1 MLARPRTRLGIAA
14 TALAA
19 FALLLA
25 VPAQAAPTHVRRE
38 ALDVTGLNHACGAAV
53 DSKGDLYL
61 SSAGESKVNVYDP
74 SHNFLTSIADSNTPC
89 GLAVTS
95 TGVLYASEKATGEVV
110 RFKPNKYPFEGTP
123 TYGSREV
130 VDASTK
136 AKGIAVDPFDNRL
149 YVAEGDRVSS
159 YDAEGNLGIN
169 EVQWVTVAQATGGT
183 FKLKFGGQETGPI
196 AYEKSAVVPSA
207 EALQKALEGLSSI
220 GSGNVSVGKPS
231 ETELNRIYPITFTGA
246 LGHADVEAIVADGSG
261 LTGGVSPQ
269 VIVKEEVK
277 GWGGHI
283 GEGVLSEASGVAAY
297 AAEPATGASP
307 IDRYLAVAD
316 AAGIAADRLYL
327 FGGQD
332 VRALKLHREL
342 TGSATPDGSFGFG
355 AAGAYLAADP
365 GTVKA
370 KTCATLGEEACTAGH
385 LYLYDATHK
394 ALDEFDGSGEYLG
407 QAKNAAFADAEPTAI
422 AVDRSGGS
430 GDGTVYVTAGAG
442 AAATALAFRPL
453 PQPAR
458 EVLAEPIS
466 HTLAG
471 GRAVATD
478 ANGDVYAAAGS
489 KVSVYGPKGTEV
501 TSFEDA
507 GGPRDLALDSK
518 CNVYV
523 MDGETEVAYYKPSAC
538 PPKSGT
544 TYERHEP
551 AVAKGSEFPTGS
563 KTLKGIAVNPGPS
576 SGKDHLYVTAGKA
589 TREYDSAEKG
599 STLLN
604 SEFGK
609 IISTTPIRQSIA
621 VNGANGN
628 VYIAVNPH
636 LIYVLNPAGTEI
648 LARIDTTVSKTGV
661 TGANPY
667 IAVDQANGHVIEF
680 DGVKKSAREYDP
692 VAGGFVAEFG
702 NFTEGLTVSYR
713 LAVDNSCAIKG
724 LTGKACEEFDPANG
738 NVYVAFADTSPT
750 HPPFEGVNAFGPLK
764 YGTVPPPPTKKLTV
778 TKAGTGSGT
787 VTSQPEGIS
796 CGTGCTEFEEGTQVT
811 LEAKASAGS
820 EFLGWSGSG
829 CSGTGAC
836 KVTMSEDREVKAEFK
851 STEPID
857 EELKIIIEPPGSGKV
872 TSSPAGI
879 ECPATCSAKYG
890 KGVEVTLTAKAT
902 EGFKF
907 IKWEGCDSEP
917 GGDCLVT
924 MNAPHEVKAI
934 FAVATYPLTVKR
946 EGNGKGTVTSN
957 PAAINCGSQCTH
969 EYEFGK
975 EVKLS
980 QVTEEGSEFS
990 GWGGACSGIG
1000 ACEVKVE
1007 GPVEVT
1013 ATFKALPQATVTQ
1026 PHPIA
1031 YTEATLHGEVQTAEL
1046 ETEYRFEYLTQAQFE
1061 EDGESFEGAQHTP
1074 AGELAPAKAPV
1085 SVQASLSDLQEG
1097 TAYRFRLVAAS
1108 TAGMVED
1115 EGSFATLQRRAPE
1128 TCPNA
1133 QYRTGLSANLPDCRA
1148 YELVTPAQTDG
1159 LIPYAAGDGGTDSGS
1174 FSNWLTVQTGDEA
1187 GKLLSYFTDGTLPG
1201 FEGDGQADGY
1211 RAKRGPGDHPP
1222 DGWQSAVV
1230 SPNYEQAAGS
1240 EPLQHG
1246 ISPDQL
1252 YSTWQIVPLPE
1263 TFPETL
1269 PPGVYL
1275 GTPGDGFEAL
1285 GKGSLGTDLGAL
1297 SRYVSADGAHAIFA
1311 SKEHLEEK
1319 AAPKGTEAIYDR
1331 AAGEAS
1337 AEVVSV
1343 KPDGSAFG
1351 EGASYLGVTED
1362 GTAIVFRAGGTLY
1375 LHRGGKTIEIAT
1387 APNAFAGISED
1398 GTRVFYAA
1406 TAEGASSPPPAAP
1419 LYACDT
1425 ESGPCAGPG
1434 AHPPE
1439 EISAAGIFA
1448 LVSSD
1453 GSHAFF
1459 SSKEAIGEEVNESG
1473 EEPGVGAHNLYA
1485 WDGAQT
1491 RFVGKLAAADL
1502 ESEAFTGFPGMNLGA
1517 WTHAFGSDDHSGR
1530 ALAPTRSS
1538 ADGDVFVFQSH
1549 AQLTEYDNE
1558 GVGEIYRY
1566 DPAAEPGE
1574 RLTCISCDPS
1584 DAPPSADALLEDI
1597 RIFRSTPVS
1606 PKTMIANVTEGGNKV
1621 FFQSFDRLL
1630 PEDANEVEDVYEWM
1644 AKGTGSC
1651 SRPGGCLALISS
1663 GQGEVPSFLYAMN
1676 ADGRDVF
1683 IQTQEKLAGAD
1694 VAGSASIYDA
1704 REGGGIPEPV
1714 EPAPCQ
1720 GDACQGQGSEPPAI
1734 PSPATIGSGEEGEA
1748 GPRPKPCAKGKRRVK
1763 GRCVAVKHKHR
1774 KGRHRAHAN
1783 RGGSR

>member
-1 MLARPRTRLGIAA
+1 V

-19 FALLLA
+19 FALALLLA
-25 VPAQAAPTHVRRE
+25 APVQAAPTHVRRE

-95 TGVLYASEKATGEVV
+95 TGILYVSEKATGEVV

-130 VDASTK
+130 VDASGK

-149 YVAEGDRVSS
+149 YVAEGNRVSA
-159 YDAEGNLGIN
+159 YDAEGTLGIN
-169 EVQWVTVAQATGGT
+169 EVQRVLLFEVTGGT
-183 FKLKFGGQETGPI
+183 FKLKFGGQETGTLPF
-196 AYEKSAVVPSA
+196 SASA
-207 EALQKALEGLSSI
+207 EEVKAALEALSSI
-220 GSGNVSVGKPS
+220 GAGNISVERPK
-231 ETELNRIYPITFTGA
+231 EKEFFITFTGA
-246 LGHADVEAIVADGSG
+246 LGHTDVEAIVGDPSG
-261 LTGGVSPQ
+261 LTGGVPQ
-269 VIVKEEVK
+269 VLVEEQAK
-277 GWGGHI
+277 GWNGHI
-283 GEGVLSEASGVAAY
+283 GEGVLSEASGVAPY
-297 AAEPATGASP
+297 TAEPAEGSGSP

-327 FGGQD
+327 FSGQD
-332 VRALKLHREL
+332 IRSLKLRREL

-355 AAGAYLAADP
+355 AAGAYLTADP

-370 KTCATLGEEACTAGH
+370 KKCATVGEEACTAGH
-385 LYLYDATHK
+385 FYLYDAAHK
-394 ALDEFDGSGEYLG
+394 ALDEFDGSGEYLD

-422 AVDRSGGS
+422 AVDRSGGAN
-430 GDGTVYVTAGAG
+430 DGTVYVTAGAG
-442 AAATALAFRPL
+442 TGATALAFRPL
-453 PQPAR
+453 LQPAR
-458 EVLAEPIS
+458 EALAEPIS
-466 HTLAG
+466 HTLPG
-471 GRAVATD
+471 VRAVATD
-478 ANGDVYAAAGS
+478 ANGNVYATGGS
-489 KVSVYGPKGTEV
+489 KVSIYGPKGNEV
-501 TSFEDA
+501 TSFEDP
-507 GGPRDLALDSK
+507 GGPRDLAVDSK

-523 MDGETEVAYYKPSAC
+523 MDGETTVTYYKPSAC

-551 AVAKGSEFPTGS
+551 AIAKGSEFPSGS
-563 KTLKGIAVNPGPS
+563 KTLKAIAVNPGPAA
-576 SGKDHLYVTAGKA
+576 GNDHLFVTAGKV

-599 STLLN
+599 SKLLN
-604 SEFGK
+604 PEFGTV
-609 IISTTPIRQSIA
+609 ISSTRQSIA

-628 VYIAVNPH
+628 VYIAILGH

-648 LARIDTTVSKTGV
+648 LARIDTTVSTTGA
-661 TGANPY
+661 TGANPF
-667 IAVDQANGHVIEF
+667 IAVDQSNGHAIEF
-680 DGVKKSAREYDP
+680 DGAKKSAREYDP
-692 VAGGFVAEFG
+692 VANGFVAEFG
-702 NFTEGLTVSYR
+702 NFTEGLTVLYR

-724 LTGKACEEFDPANG
+724 LTGKTCEEFDPANG

-750 HPPFEGVNAFGPLK
+750 HPPFEGINAFGPLK
-764 YGTVPPPPTKKLTV
+764 YKEPPAPKKFKLTV

-796 CGTGCTEFEEGTQVT
+796 CGTGCTEFEEGVKVT
-811 LEAKASAGS
+811 LEVKASEGS
-820 EFLGWSGSG
+820 KFLSWSGSG

-836 KVTMSEDREVKAEFK
+836 KVTMSEDREVTAEFEGPPP
-851 STEPID
+851 TEKL
-857 EELKIIIEPPGSGKV
+857 EVIIEPPGSGKV
-872 TSSPAGI
+872 TSTPPGI
-879 ECPATCSAKYG
+879 KCPATCSAEYG
-890 KGVEVTLTAKAT
+890 ENVEVALTAEAT
-902 EGFKF
+902 KGFKF
-907 IKWEGCDSEP
+907 VKWKGCDSEAES
-917 GGDCLVT
+917 GDCLVK
-924 MNAPHEVKAI
+924 MDKAHEVKAI
-934 FAVATYPLTVKR
+934 FTVATYPLTVIKK
-946 EGNGKGTVTSN
+946 GNGEGTVTSN
-957 PAAINCGSQCTH
+957 PAGINCGSQCTH

-990 GWGGACSGIG
+990 GWGGACSGKG

-1013 ATFKALPQATVTQ
+1013 ATFKALAQVTVTQ

-1074 AGELAPAKAPV
+1074 EGELAPAKAPV
-1085 SVQASLSDLQEG
+1085 SVQASLSGLQEG

-1115 EGSFATLQRRAPE
+1115 EGSFATLQRRAFE

-1159 LIPYAAGDGGTDSGS
+1159 LIPYAAGDGGTVSGS
-1174 FSNWLTVQTGDEA
+1174 FSNWLTVQTGEEA

-1201 FEGDGQADGY
+1201 FEGSGLADGY
-1211 RAKRGPGDHPP
+1211 QAKRGAGDHPP
-1222 DGWQSAVV
+1222 DGWQSVVV

-1240 EPLQHG
+1240 EPEQHG

-1252 YSTWQIVPLPE
+1252 YSIWQTVPVPE

-1275 GTPGDGFEAL
+1275 RTPEGFEAL
-1285 GKGSLGTDLGAL
+1285 GKGSLGTDLGAR

-1311 SKEHLEEK
+1311 SQEHLEEK

-1343 KPDGSAFG
+1343 KPDGSAFS
-1351 EGASYLGVTED
+1351 EGASYLAATED
-1362 GTAIVFRAGGTLY
+1362 GATVVFRAGGTLY
-1375 LHRGGKTIEIAT
+1375 LHRGGKTTEIAT

-1398 GTRVFYAA
+1398 GTRIFYVA
-1406 TAEGASSPPPAAP
+1406 TAEGTSSPPPAAP

-1425 ESGPCAGPG
+1425 EAGPCAGPG
-1434 AHPPE
+1434 AHSPE

-1448 LVSSD
+1448 LVSPD

-1459 SSKEAIGEEVNESG
+1459 SSEEAIGEEVNENG
-1473 EEPGVGAHNLYA
+1473 EEPEAGAHNLYA

-1491 RFVGKLAAADL
+1491 RFLAKLAPADFKN
-1502 ESEAFTGFPGMNLGA
+1502 EAFAGFPGVNLGA
-1517 WTHAFGSDDHSGR
+1517 WTHALGFDDHSGR
-1530 ALAPTRSS
+1530 PLAPTRSS
-1538 ADGDVFVFQSH
+1538 ADGGVFVFQSH
-1549 AQLTEYDNE
+1549 ARLSAYDNE
-1558 GVGEIYRY
+1558 GAGEIYRY
-1566 DPAAEPGE
+1566 DPAAEAGE

-1584 DAPPSADALLEDI
+1584 GAPPRADALLEDI

-1606 PKTMIANVTEGGNKV
+1606 PKTMIANVSEDGEEV

-1630 PEDANEVEDVYEWM
+1630 PEDANDVEDVYEWK
-1644 AKGTGSC
+1644 AKGTGGC
-1651 SRPGGCLALISS
+1651 SRTGGCLALISS

-1676 ADGRDVF
+1676 ANGRDVF
-1683 IQTQEKLAGAD
+1683 IQTQEKLVGAD

-1714 EPAPCQ
+1714 EPTQCQ
-1720 GDACQGQGSEPPAI
+1720 GDACQGQGSEPPTL

-1748 GPRPKPCAKGKRRVK
+1748 GPHPKPCAKGKHRVK

-1774 KGRHRAHAN
+1774 KRRHRAHAN

>member
-19 FALLLA
+19 FALALLLA

-95 TGVLYASEKATGEVV
+95 TGVLYVSEKATGEVV

-136 AKGIAVDPFDNRL
+136 ARGIAVDPFDNRL

-159 YDAEGNLGIN
+159 YDAEGTLGIN
-169 EVQWVTVAQATGGT
+169 EVQRVFLFETAAGT
-183 FKLKFGGQETGPI
+183 FKLKFGGQETGAIPF
-196 AYEKSAVVPSA
+196 SASA
-207 EALQKALEGLSSI
+207 EEVKAALEALSSI
-220 GSGNVSVGKPS
+220 GAGNVSVERPK
-231 ETELNRIYPITFTGA
+231 EKEFLVTFTGA
-246 LGHADVEAIVADGSG
+246 LGHTDVEALVGDASG
-261 LTGGVSPQ
+261 LGGGS
-269 VIVKEEVK
+269 VIVEEQTK
-277 GWGGHI
+277 GWSGHI

-297 AAEPATGASP
+297 AAEPTESAPP

-332 VRALKLHREL
+332 IRTLKLHREL
-342 TGSATPDGSFGFG
+342 TGSTTPDGSFGFG
-355 AAGAYLAADP
+355 AAGAYLADDA

-370 KTCATLGEEACTAGH
+370 KKCATIGEEACTAGH
-385 LYLYDATHK
+385 LYLYDAAHK
-394 ALDEFDGSGEYLG
+394 ALDELDGSGEYLD

-422 AVDRSGGS
+422 AVDRSGGAN
-430 GDGTVYVTAGAG
+430 DGTVYVTAGAG
-442 AAATALAFRPL
+442 AGATALAFRPL
-453 PQPAR
+453 LQPAR
-458 EVLAEPIS
+458 EALAEPIS
-466 HTLAG
+466 HTLKGA
-471 GRAVATD
+471 RAVATD
-478 ANGDVYAAAGS
+478 ANGDVYAATGG
-489 KVSVYGPKGTEV
+489 KVSIYDPKGKEV
-501 TSFEDA
+501 TSFEEA
-507 GGPRDLALDSK
+507 AGPRDLAVDSK

-523 MDGETEVAYYKPSAC
+523 LDGETEVTYYKPSAC
-538 PPKSGT
+538 PPVSGT
-544 TYERHEP
+544 TYTRHEP
-551 AVAKGSEFPTGS
+551 AVALGSGFPTGS
-563 KTLKGIAVNPGPS
+563 KSLKGIAVNPGPAA
-576 SGKDHLYVTAGKA
+576 GKDHLFVTGAKV

-609 IISTTPIRQSIA
+609 VVSSTLIRQSIA

-636 LIYVLNPAGTEI
+636 LINVLNPAGTEI
-648 LARIDTTVSKTGV
+648 LARIDTAVST
-661 TGANPY
+661 TGATGSNPF
-667 IAVDQANGHVIEF
+667 IAVDQSNGHVISF
-680 DGVKKSAREYDP
+680 DGAKKGAREYDP

-702 NFTEGLTVSYR
+702 NFTEGLGGVLYR
-713 LAVDNSCAIKG
+713 VAADNSCAIKG
-724 LTGKACEEFDPANG
+724 LTGKTCEEFDPANG

-750 HPPFEGVNAFGPLK
+750 HPPFEGINAFGPLK
-764 YGTVPPPPTKKLTV
+764 YGTPPTPKKFKLTV
-778 TKAGTGSGT
+778 TKTGTGSGT

-796 CGTGCTEFEEGTQVT
+796 CGTGCTEIEEGTEVV
-811 LEAKASAGS
+811 LKAEASAGS
-820 EFLGWSGSG
+820 ESLGWSGSG
-829 CSGTGAC
+829 CSGTGVC
-836 KVTMSEDREVKAEFK
+836 KVTMSEDREVTAQFK
-851 STEPID
+851 GPPPTEK
-857 EELKIIIEPPGSGKV
+857 LKVIIEPPGSGKV
-872 TSSPAGI
+872 KSTPPGI
-879 ECPATCSAKYG
+879 ECPATCSAEYG
-890 KGVEVTLTAKAT
+890 KGVEVTLTAEAT
-902 EGFKF
+902 KGFKF

-946 EGNGKGTVTSN
+946 EGNGEGTVTST
-957 PAAINCGSQCTH
+957 PAGINCGATCSH

-990 GWGGACSGIG
+990 GWGGACSGKG

-1013 ATFKALPQATVTQ
+1013 ATFKALAQVTVTQ

-1074 AGELAPAKAPV
+1074 EGELAPAKAPV
-1085 SVQASLSDLQEG
+1085 SVQASLSGLQEG

-1115 EGSFATLQRRAPE
+1115 EGSFTTLQRRAPE
-1128 TCPNA
+1128 ACPNA

-1159 LIPYAAGDGGTDSGS
+1159 LIPYAAGDAGTVSGS
-1174 FSNWLTVQTGDEA
+1174 FSNWLTVQRGEEA
-1187 GKLLSYFTDGTLPG
+1187 GGLLSYFTDGTLPG
-1201 FEGDGQADGY
+1201 FEGSGQLDGY
-1211 RAKRGPGDHPP
+1211 RAERGSGNHPLG
-1222 DGWQSAVV
+1222 GWQSAVV
-1230 SPNYEQAAGS
+1230 SPDYEQAAGS
-1240 EPLQHG
+1240 EPEQHG

-1252 YSTWQIVPLPE
+1252 YSIWQIVPLPE

-1275 GTPGDGFEAL
+1275 RTLKGFEAL

-1351 EGASYLGVTED
+1351 EGASYLGATED
-1362 GTAIVFRAGGTLY
+1362 GAAIVFRAGGTLY
-1375 LHRGGKTIEIAT
+1375 LHREGKTIEIAT
-1387 APNAFAGISED
+1387 PSNTFAGISED
-1398 GTRVFYAA
+1398 GMRVFYAA

-1419 LYACDT
+1419 LYVCDT
-1425 ESGPCAGPG
+1425 EAGPCAGPG

-1439 EISAAGIFA
+1439 EISPAGIFA
-1448 LVSSD
+1448 LVSPD
-1453 GSHAFF
+1453 GGHAFF
-1459 SSKEAIGEEVNESG
+1459 SSKEAIGEEVNENG
-1473 EEPGVGAHNLYA
+1473 EEPEAGTHNLYA
-1485 WDGAQT
+1485 WDGAET
-1491 RFVGKLAAADL
+1491 RFVGGLAAADF
-1502 ESEAFTGFPGMNLGA
+1502 ESEAFAGFPGMNLGA
-1517 WTHAFGSDDHSGR
+1517 WTHALGLDDHSGR
-1530 ALAPTRSS
+1530 GRAPTRSS
-1538 ADGDVFVFQSH
+1538 ADGGVFVFQSH
-1549 AQLTEYDNE
+1549 ARLSAYDNE
-1558 GVGEIYRY
+1558 GAGEIYRY
-1566 DPAAEPGE
+1566 DPAAEAGE

-1584 DAPPSADALLEDI
+1584 GAPPSADALLEDI

-1606 PKTMIANVTEGGNKV
+1606 PKTMIANVTEDGNKV

-1630 PEDANEVEDVYEWM
+1630 PEDANEVEDAYEWM
-1644 AKGTGSC
+1644 AKGIGDC
-1651 SRPGGCLALISS
+1651 NRPGGCLALISS

-1683 IQTQEKLAGAD
+1683 IQTQEKLVGAD

-1714 EPAPCQ
+1714 EPAQCQ

-1734 PSPATIGSGEEGEA
+1734 PSPATIGSGEEGEV

-1763 GRCVAVKHKHR
+1763 GHCVAVKHKHR
-1774 KGRHRAHAN
+1774 KRRHRAHAN
-1783 RGGSR
+1783 RGGSQ